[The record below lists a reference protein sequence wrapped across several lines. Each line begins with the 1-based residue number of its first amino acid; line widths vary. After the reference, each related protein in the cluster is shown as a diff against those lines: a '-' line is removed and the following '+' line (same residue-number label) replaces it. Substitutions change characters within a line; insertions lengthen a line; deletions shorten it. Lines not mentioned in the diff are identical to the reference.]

1 MKRKLLGMLLS
12 VAMVATV
19 FTGCGS
25 KAADAPA
32 DDAQAEAPADDAAEE
47 TPADDAAAEVDEAE
61 TDNADDTESTTTEQ

>member
-32 DDAQAEAPADDAAEE
+32 AEEKTEAPAAEEKTEEPAAEE
-47 TPADDAAAEVDEAE
+47 K
-61 TDNADDTESTTTEQ
+61 TD

>member
-47 TPADDAAAEVDEAE
+47 TPAAE
-61 TDNADDTESTTTEQ
+61 

>member
-32 DDAQAEAPADDAAEE
+32 EDAQTEAPAEE
-47 TPADDAAAEVDEAE
+47 EA
-61 TDNADDTESTTTEQ
+61 TEE